1 MSYLWRI
8 LIAQSGAKLWFS
20 DGQPIDDPRSG
31 AGASSRL
38 IVDGQGFLD
47 LTGVPSAAEPILE
60 ANGLLLWVSPTSAG
74 VSAPK
79 HVEAETAAPLP
90 FLDLFLQIAD
100 NNSFTLTCISFG
112 NDTIDDA
119 SPSSVPTVS
128 GQLKPLPV
136 VSPADADFITNMIQQ
151 KYIPYQDIPDAPGK
165 TIAEITALGQ
175 QLFPFSPYSFQLAM
189 CIYDWTTASFT
200 RLVFVKIFEYT
211 GVPPQPFPLD
221 QGSIATEIWESNWGT
236 YTPQNP
242 YYMNSFMMQPAASL
256 SDVDTQLGSVA
267 GPLQSLSEV
276 ENRILSA
283 AAQSLPRTSMFQFTQ
298 LFSGQV
304 DIYQLGLDH
313 FGIEF
318 LECPLNDNTQDVLE
332 MAFSAATASYAS
344 PGHVVTTKMVWSFTS
359 SATDAIHYSNGILL
373 VANIPSGSVVWDK
386 ASYVTT
392 LSDDPNK
399 DEYLFMP
406 GTQFVV
412 ESIADAVVDNTS
424 VTVITLQPLD
434 TLAQALPRSEPTVMN
449 EILLFRRMPPVL
461 LWRIEAVSWPC
472 FPSQWWFK
480 RVAGINYRTVL
491 CRQQQELSTKQ
502 RPTSV

>member
-8 LIAQSGAKLWFS
+8 LIVQSSAKLWFS
-20 DGQPIDDPRSG
+20 DGQPVDDPRSG
-31 AGASSRL
+31 AGTSSRL
-38 IVDGQGFLD
+38 IADGQGFLD
-47 LTGVPSAAEPILE
+47 LTGVPSAAEPILD
-60 ANGLLLWVSPTSAG
+60 ANGLFLWISPTPAG
-74 VSAPK
+74 ASAPK
-79 HVEAETAAPLP
+79 HVEPETAPLP

-100 NNSFTLTCISFG
+100 NNSFTLTCIAFG
-112 NDTIDDA
+112 NATVDDV

-128 GQLKPLPV
+128 GQLMPLPV
-136 VSPADADFITNMIQQ
+136 VSPADADFITSLIEQ

-200 RLVFVKIFEYT
+200 RLVFLKIFEYT
-211 GVPPQPFPLD
+211 GVPPSPFPLD
-221 QGSIATEIWESNWGT
+221 QGSIATQIWESNWGT
-236 YTPQNP
+236 YLPQNP
-242 YYMNSFMMQPAASL
+242 DYMNSFMMQPAASL
-256 SDVDTQLGSVA
+256 GDVSKQLGTVA
-267 GPLQSLSEV
+267 GALQNLSEV

-332 MAFSAATASYAS
+332 VAFSAATASYAS

-373 VANIPSGSVVWDK
+373 VANIPSNSVVWDR

-406 GTQFVV
+406 STQFIV
-412 ESIADAVVDNTS
+412 ESISNAVVKDTS

-434 TLAQALPRSEPTVMN
+434 TQAQALARSEPTAIN
-449 EILLFRRMPPVL
+449 GILSKLPRAAKLDESQILDLVRAGAPGSKVPHTAGKTNGRRCAC
-461 LWRIEAVSWPC
+461 IEEDA
-472 FPSQWWFK
+472 
-480 RVAGINYRTVL
+480 AGATMEN
-491 CRQQQELSTKQ
+491 
-502 RPTSV
+502 